1 MIEADVE
8 RAVDSTWRGASVA
21 RKNKGSLFWKL
32 LGYAFAIP
40 TGFAVRRL
48 IDRTW
53 MSVRGVAPPKNPAA
67 PGTKWS
73 EALAWAAAS
82 GIAIAFGRL
91 VAARGAAG
99 AYQKLTGKL
108 PPGLESG
115 GP

>member
-1 MIEADVE
+1 MAK
-8 RAVDSTWRGASVA
+8 AKKT
-21 RKNKGSLFWKL
+21 KGSLSWKL

-40 TGFAVRRL
+40 TGIVVRKV

-53 MSVRGVAPPKNPAA
+53 MDIRGDAPPKNPAA

-73 EALAWAAAS
+73 EALAWAAGS
-82 GIAIAFGRL
+82 GIAIALGRL

-99 AYQKLTGKL
+99 AYKKLTGKL
-108 PPGLESG
+108 PPGLESE